1 VSIATI
7 LGAAGLELAASAW
20 GDPANPPVLL
30 VHGGGQSRH
39 TWTRMAR
46 GLAEAGA
53 YAVAYDQ
60 RGHGQSSWPA
70 DGDYSDD
77 ALVADL
83 CAVARTFPRPPAL
96 VGASIGG
103 LAALRALY
111 ECPGVRASCLVLID
125 IAHRAD
131 PAASE
136 RIRQFMEANV
146 EGFATVEMVG
156 EAVVTFLGRER
167 PTDLARLER
176 NLRRG
181 DDGRWHWH
189 WDPRFVTSRP
199 ASEEQLAEREERFRT
214 AARALTIPTLL
225 IRAGRE
231 SLVSEED
238 ARDFLAMVPHA
249 RYLNLVDADHPV
261 SAETAH
267 VFTEAV
273 SSFLAEVLELSR
285 KRSRAES
292 G

>member
-1 VSIATI
+1 MARR
-7 LGAAGLELAASAW
+7 LAA
-20 GDPANPPVLL
+20 
-30 VHGGGQSRH
+30 
-39 TWTRMAR
+39 
-46 GLAEAGA
+46 AGA
-53 YAVAYDQ
+53 YAGAYDQ

-83 CAVARTFPRPPAL
+83 CAIARTFSRPPAL

-103 LAALRALY
+103 LAALRALH

-199 ASEEQLAEREERFRT
+199 ASEKQLAEREERFRA

-238 ARDFLAMVPHA
+238 ARDFLAMVPQA
-249 RYLNLVDADHPV
+249 RYLNLVDANHPV
-261 SAETAH
+261 SADTARM
-267 VFTEAV
+267 FTEAV
-273 SSFLAEVLELSR
+273 SGFLVEVLELSR
-285 KRSRAES
+285 KCSRAES